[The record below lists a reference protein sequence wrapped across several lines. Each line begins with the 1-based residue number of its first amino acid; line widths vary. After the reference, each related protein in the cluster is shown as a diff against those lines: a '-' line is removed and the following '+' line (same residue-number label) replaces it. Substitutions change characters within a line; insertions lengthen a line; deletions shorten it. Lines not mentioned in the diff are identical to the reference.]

1 MHADV
6 EQPAPI
12 EAWTDGSG
20 TTGDRPGG
28 AGVVIVRDGAIIAE
42 LSEGIASAT
51 NNTAE
56 VWAIGR
62 AIQWVE
68 ETWGADAPL
77 VVCSDSEWAIAAV
90 QPTCTWRLDAK
101 KRSARLAL
109 RVRVRLAR
117 MRRVSFRHVKGH
129 SGLRFNER
137 ADELAGAARKRV
149 VARMNGGAS

>member
-1 MHADV
+1 ML
-6 EQPAPI
+6 
-12 EAWTDGSG
+12 
-20 TTGDRPGG
+20 
-28 AGVVIVRDGAIIAE
+28 VRDGEVIAE
-42 LSEGIASAT
+42 ISEGITSAT

-68 ETWGADAPL
+68 ETWGADASL

-90 QPTCTWRLDAK
+90 QPSCTWRLDAK

-109 RVRVRLAR
+109 RVRIRLAR
-117 MRRVSFRHVKGH
+117 MRRVSFQHVKGH

-137 ADELAGAARKRV
+137 ADELAGAARKRI
-149 VARMNGGAS
+149 VASIGGAR